1 MTKLSELEDADQI
14 ATKEYLEAKFAKL
27 ELAISD
33 RIVASE
39 RTLRNSIDNTRNLI
53 FGTYALMIAAIFI
66 NHFWK

>member
-1 MTKLSELEDADQI
+1 MPDTEILDAR
-14 ATKEYLEAKFAKL
+14 FAKL

-39 RTLRNSIDNTRNLI
+39 RALRSSIDNTRNLI
-53 FGTYALMIAAIFI
+53 LGTYALMIAVIFI

>member
-1 MTKLSELEDADQI
+1 MPEIDTLDAR
-14 ATKEYLEAKFAKL
+14 FAKL

-39 RTLRNSIDNTRNLI
+39 RALRNLI
-53 FGTYALMIAAIFI
+53 DSKVDSVRNLVFGTYALIIVAIFI